1 MLLPMSYANV
11 VCIIVSD
18 NHPLVFAGV
27 DSLLEFE
34 FREGSGEGV

>member
-1 MLLPMSYANV
+1 MVGLMLSCLVFPDN
-11 VCIIVSD
+11 CIIVND

-34 FREGSGEGV
+34 FW